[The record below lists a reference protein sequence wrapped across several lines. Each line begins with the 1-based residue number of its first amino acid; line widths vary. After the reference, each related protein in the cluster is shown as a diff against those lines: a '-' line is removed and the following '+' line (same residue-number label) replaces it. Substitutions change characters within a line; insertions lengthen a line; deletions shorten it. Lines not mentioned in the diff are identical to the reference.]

1 MKKVIKKII
10 GALILILFFGFLFI
24 SDTIE
29 HGLLITILTWIFVS
43 IITFLLMLA
52 VYFLFGD

>member
-29 HGLLITILTWIFVS
+29 HGLLITILTWIFIS